1 MIYWRKIDEK
11 RITHT
16 QIEEREPLPIVSTC
30 EVDFFFFSKILFHFK
45 RASSLGSTQKLVCSF
60 FFRDSLTHKRRRKKK
75 KKGKEKETNV
85 TWTRKDLHTDEH
97 GGRFYIFPFSSFQ
110 PKKLLMWCATWW
122 VGVPLCVL
130 SPPPHTHTHI
140 KTTIFFVVV
149 GEGDPGSHNG
159 SQPPNKRARYIPPQ

>member
-1 MIYWRKIDEK
+1 
-11 RITHT
+11 
-16 QIEEREPLPIVSTC
+16 
-30 EVDFFFFSKILFHFK
+30 
-45 RASSLGSTQKLVCSF
+45 VCSF
-60 FFRDSLTHKRRRKKK
+60 FFEIHWLTNEEEKKE

-97 GGRFYIFPFSSFQ
+97 GGLLYIFPFSSFQ

-130 SPPPHTHTHI
+130 FPPHTHTHQNDH
-140 KTTIFFVVV
+140 FFVVV